1 MGRIPYHKIDARMS
15 AEPGAAHR
23 VLAVRAGARMLA
35 LPIESVVETMRP
47 MPVEPLA
54 GAPSFVRGLAV
65 IRGAALPVVD
75 VAELLGAAGGTP
87 GRFVTVRAGA
97 RQIALAV
104 EAVLGLSALEPA
116 ALARLPPL
124 LEGAAGGAFDAI
136 GLLDAQLALVLRAAR
151 VLPDD
156 VWRLVDARGDAR

>member
-1 MGRIPYHKIDARMS
+1 MS

-23 VLAVRAGARMLA
+23 VLTVRAGARMLA

-65 IRGAALPVVD
+65 IRGAATPVVD
-75 VAELLGAAGGTP
+75 VAELLGTRAETP
-87 GRFVTVRAGA
+87 GRFVTLRLGP

-116 ALARLPPL
+116 DLAALPPL
-124 LEGAAGGAFDAI
+124 LDDATRGAVHSV
-136 GLLDAQLALVLRAAR
+136 GLLDSQLVLVLRAAR
-151 VLPDD
+151 VVPDE
-156 VWRLVDARGDAR
+156 VWRAVDAVSATR